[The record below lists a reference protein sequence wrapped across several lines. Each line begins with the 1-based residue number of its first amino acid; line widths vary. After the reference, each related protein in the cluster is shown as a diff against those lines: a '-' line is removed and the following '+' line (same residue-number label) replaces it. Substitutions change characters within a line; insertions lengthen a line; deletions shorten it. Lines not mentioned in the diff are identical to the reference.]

1 MTGYVLKPDYLD
13 LATEEQIDK
22 FEDII
27 LNEVLV
33 LKVKDDNGNLF
44 FEGPCDDNLHIIEG
58 SAEHQFI
65 KQVYKFQKL

>member
-1 MTGYVLKPDYLD
+1 MTGYVLKSNYTD
-13 LATEEQIDK
+13 LATSEQIEK

-33 LKVKDDNGNLF
+33 LKLKDDNGNYFLQ
-44 FEGPCDDNLHIIEG
+44 GPCVDNLLVE
-58 SAEHQFI
+58 SNSPEYNFI

>member
-1 MTGYVLKPDYLD
+1 MIGYVLKSDYID
-13 LATEEQIDK
+13 LATEQQIEQ

-33 LKVKDDNGNLF
+33 LKLRDDSGNLF
-44 FEGPCDDNLHIIEG
+44 FEGPCDDNLHIVEG
-58 SAEHQFI
+58 SIEHAFI

>member
-1 MTGYVLKPDYLD
+1 MTGYVLKSNYTD
-13 LATEEQIDK
+13 LATPEQIEK

-33 LKVKDDNGNLF
+33 LKLRDDNGNYFLQ
-44 FEGPCDDNLHIIEG
+44 GPCDDNLFVE
-58 SAEHQFI
+58 SNSPEFNFI

>member
-1 MTGYVLKPDYLD
+1 MTGYVLKSNYTD
-13 LATEEQIDK
+13 LATQEQIEK

-33 LKVKDDNGNLF
+33 LKLKDDNGNYFLQ
-44 FEGPCDDNLHIIEG
+44 GPCIDNLWVENN
-58 SAEHQFI
+58 SPEYRFI